1 MGAPMTTPDL
11 TPEQEAHAQIV
22 AEKVLQIA
30 REKILEMTR
39 LAASKPHHHV
49 LGQTEFQL
57 RDMVHAIAAEVIRAE
72 VQERRKKTTRAPA

>member
-1 MGAPMTTPDL
+1 MTPLDL
-11 TPEQEAHAQIV
+11 TPEQEAHAHIV

-39 LAASKPHHHV
+39 LAASQPDNQV

-57 RDMVHAIAAEVIRAE
+57 RDLVHAIAAAVIEAE
-72 VQERRKKTTRAPA
+72 VQERPKKVTRAPA